1 MEVWVCH
8 QIFTAYTQ
16 WPCCSAPGSLWKMPD
31 SNPGPLAPQLGALTI
46 SHHKPPPPHFTAEI
60 CFNKIHQC
68 YINVS
73 EKPCSV
79 GPISF
84 CFRTCVSAIT
94 PGIILKRLGGGGA
107 SLPLSFVV
115 PQKVLSYIYNICV
128 YRRQQLRTNLILFL
142 LFTMKSNLL
151 WKPSL
156 ITI

>member
-94 PGIILKRLGGGGA
+94 PGIILKRLGGPHC
-107 SLPLSFVV
+107 LCHLLSHKKCCPIFTTYA
-115 PQKVLSYIYNICV
+115 YIVDNNWERISFFFYF
-128 YRRQQLRTNLILFL
+128 LRWNLIYFGNHL
-142 LFTMKSNLL
+142 
-151 WKPSL
+151 
-156 ITI
+156 